1 MRRRFHDAL
10 GSRIARLGLTAALV
24 LAACGAT
31 ALAANGGL
39 IVAHPSQ
46 LTFEELRF
54 QPPRPDA
61 YRHTLKCGVTAYVAE
76 NHVVPTFEVSILVRA
91 GSMYESPE
99 KAGLADMVGYLMR
112 NGGVAGMT
120 AQALDERLAFLA
132 ADLSVRIGDDQG
144 QARLFCLS
152 KDMDEGLALLRRVL
166 HDPVFDPAVLER
178 YRTDVLS
185 GLEQRNAESA
195 RIEDREWAFLMY
207 GNHPCTNETRRT
219 GASVSAITRDDL
231 VAFHQKTFFPKNFI
245 LAVSGDFKTAE
256 LLKKLDAML
265 ADWPSPDLA
274 LPAIPDQIPDPTP
287 GVYIIP
293 KEGVNQSRIRVGH
306 LGVKRDIPEQYALAV
321 MNDILGGGGFS
332 SRITRRVRSDEG
344 LAYNTGSRFDRPVLY
359 PGTFRAW
366 FQTKHETA
374 AFGTRLIVD
383 EIRRIRTEL
392 CSEEAVATAKASLIG
407 ELVDPFNSKNAIVST
422 FAEDDFTKRPDA
434 YWQEYRQNVEAV
446 TPQDVQAA
454 AQAFLHPDRLVYLV
468 VGDPAAVEAGSEKHP
483 ERFTDFG
490 PVTILPLRNP
500 VTLEIQ

>member
-1 MRRRFHDAL
+1 MQRRIRDAR
-10 GSRIARLGLTAALV
+10 GTGTARRWIAAALLLAV
-24 LAACGAT
+24 SGLAASAM
-31 ALAANGGL
+31 ADEP
-39 IVAHPSQ
+39 IVGHPSQ
-46 LTFEELRF
+46 LTFKELNY

-61 YRHTLKCGVTAYVAE
+61 YRHTLRCGVTAYVAE
-76 NHVVPTFEVSILVRA
+76 NHMVPTFEVSVLVHA
-91 GSMYESPE
+91 GSMYEPPE

-112 NGGVAGMT
+112 NGGVAGLT

-132 ADLSVRIGDDQG
+132 ADLSVRISDDQG

-166 HDPVFDPAVLER
+166 HDPVFDAAVLER

-185 GLEQRNAESA
+185 GLEQRNSESA
-195 RIEDREWAFLMY
+195 RIEDREWAFLIY
-207 GNHPCTNETRRT
+207 GIHPCTNETRRT
-219 GASVSAITRDDL
+219 GASVSGITRDDL
-231 VAFHQKTFFPKNFI
+231 VAFHQKYFFPKNFI

-256 LLKKLDAML
+256 VLKKLDAML
-265 ADWPSPDLA
+265 ADWPSQDLA

-306 LGVKRDIPEQYALAV
+306 LGVKRDIPEQYALTV

-332 SRITRRVRSDEG
+332 SRIMRRVRSDEG

-392 CSEEAVATAKASLIG
+392 WPEEAVATAKASLIG
-407 ELVDPFNSKNAIVST
+407 ELVNPFNSKNAVVNT
-422 FAEDDFTKRPDA
+422 FAEDDFTNRPDA
-434 YWQEYRQNVEAV
+434 YWQEYQRNVEAV
-446 TPQDVQAA
+446 TPQDVLTA
-454 AQAFLHPDRLVYLV
+454 AQKFLHPDRLVYLV
-468 VGDPAAVEAGSEKHP
+468 IGDPAAVQAGSEKHP

-490 PVTILPLRNP
+490 PVTTLPLRDP
-500 VTLEIQ
+500 VTLESE